1 MSKKQNKQ
9 SEINVGNL
17 NNASNLNIGGE
28 QTFHGDVTI
37 TINHGQLNNAPSD
50 PTRDELKSLLEQLEA
65 ALKDVPA
72 EHAEDAE
79 LVQEYAND
87 AAEEAAKEQ
96 PRQKKLEITGENLK
110 KAAENL
116 LAVSP
121 IAVKIAHVLLQIPV

>member
-116 LAVSP
+116 
-121 IAVKIAHVLLQIPV
+121 